1 MAETSKIAVFRGG
14 ELQFLTTESHS
25 SEVVLAMP
33 LRRVITTIH
42 FESREGA
49 NESPL
54 SSLTPFPDT
63 PLTEVR
69 EVLRAKDSSE
79 LVLLAAFPEETG
91 DDVGEKLDGAKLT
104 VSRLDLLTM
113 GSLRAL
119 ITRGEIPDDGQRRL
133 LLMKEDE
140 DRVLIVLDGHMPLA
154 MRALSAQENFRR
166 ESLLVLLTAEGLS
179 GAARVVEFLVMEGCT
194 EQPPVAGVTVR
205 HVMALTDGELAAALT
220 ARAADARAFDILPQG
235 WRQMLIESRMRRKL
249 ARALGLAAFVW
260 TLVMGV
266 LFGVPFVYERLT
278 NSRKAMMRAHARAY
292 ERVRDRKQQVE
303 AVRNVSNH
311 DTGSLEALRAVVSC
325 LPEGIEL
332 SRWNFKR
339 GDSLVFS
346 ATAADRNAVYT
357 FKEALSDFKLGAI
370 TGDEDDL
377 ETPYFTRVDQRGSI
391 IARQDRFAFELVCSF
406 KEEAEE

>member
-1 MAETSKIAVFRGG
+1 
-14 ELQFLTTESHS
+14 
-25 SEVVLAMP
+25 MP
-33 LRRVITTIH
+33 LRRVITEIR
-42 FESREGA
+42 FESREATGEA
-49 NESPL
+49 KDSPL
-54 SSLTPFPDT
+54 SRLTPFPDT

-69 EVLRAKDSSE
+69 EVLSAKEHSD
-79 LVLLAAFPEETG
+79 LVLLAAFPEEAG
-91 DDVGEKLDGAKLT
+91 DDVGEALDGAKLT

-113 GSLRAL
+113 ASLRAL
-119 ITRGEIPDDGQRRL
+119 MTRGEIPDDGRRRI
-133 LLMKEDE
+133 LLMKEED
-140 DRVLIVLDGHMPLA
+140 DRVLVILDGHTPLA

-166 ESLLVLLTAEGLS
+166 ESLLVLLTAEGLA
-179 GAARVVEFLVMEGCT
+179 GASPVVEFLVMEGCA
-194 EQPPVAGVTVR
+194 EPCPIAGATVR
-205 HVMALTDGELAAALT
+205 NVMALTDGELAAALT
-220 ARAADARAFDILPQG
+220 ARAADAQAFDILPQG
-235 WRQMLIESRMRRKL
+235 WRQMLTESRIRRKL
-249 ARALGLAAFVW
+249 ARALGIAAFVW

-370 TGDEDDL
+370 TGNEDDL

-391 IARQDRFAFELVCSF
+391 IARQDRFSFELVCSF
-406 KEEAEE
+406 KEEEED